1 MMLKIGSKIVPCTF
15 ILHTRE
21 DIILDPRQS
30 SRKTPHQL
38 LTDYRR
44 LREKERKRIADQER
58 AKYIVHDLD
67 SNAEHTSFLPRV
79 SLNLILGAVR
89 AIHSHSGV
97 RHADSW
103 LKIPILYLFWKSY
116 NYFKRTNS
124 ANTNLAMNFVNQ
136 LEDYLRDLG
145 AEARKNHPGASLM
158 SAKFSTLS
166 WSTIMLTSTIT
177 HSLTFDRV
185 SFLVIFKNLFA

>member
-1 MMLKIGSKIVPCTF
+1 MFLVPSYCTWEKISFSTQDNPPERPHINFWLTIGDSE
-15 ILHTRE
+15 R
-21 DIILDPRQS
+21 
-30 SRKTPHQL
+30 RKENGLQ
-38 LTDYRR
+38 
-44 LREKERKRIADQER
+44 IQER
-58 AKYIVHDLD
+58 ANYIVHDLD
-67 SNAEHTSFLPRV
+67 SNVEHTSFLPRV

-89 AIHSHSGV
+89 TIHSHSGV
-97 RHADSW
+97 RHTDSW

-145 AEARKNHPGASLM
+145 AEARKNNPGASLM